1 MNDAVITLNGLEKR
15 FPGMDKPAVAP
26 LDCTIHAGYVT
37 GLVGPDGAGKTT
49 LMRMLAGL
57 LKPDSG
63 SATVIGF
70 DPIKNDGALHAVL
83 GYMPQKFGLYEDLT
97 VMENLNLYADLRS
110 VTGEAR
116 KQTFAR
122 LLEFTSLGPF
132 TGRLAGK
139 LSGGMKQKLGLACTL
154 VGEPK
159 VLLLDEP
166 GVGVDPISRRE
177 LWQMVHELAG
187 EGMLILWST
196 SYLDEA
202 EQCRDVLLM
211 NEGELLYQG
220 GPKALTQTMA
230 GRSFLM
236 TSPHEGNRKLL
247 QRALKLPQVS
257 DGMIQGKSVRL
268 ILKKEATPDDIRHAD
283 GMPEIN
289 INETTPRF
297 EDAFIDLLGGAGTSE
312 SPLGAILHTVEGTPG
327 ETVIEAKEL
336 TKKFGDFAATDHVNF
351 AVKRGEI
358 FGLLGPNGAGKST
371 TFKMMCGLLVP
382 TSGQALVLGMD
393 LKESSGKAR
402 QHLGYMAQK
411 FSLYGNLTVEQ
422 NLRFFSGVYG
432 LRGRA
437 QNEKISRMS
446 EAFGLKSIA
455 SHATDEL
462 PLGFKQRLALACS
475 LMHEPDILFLDEP
488 TSGVDPLTRR
498 EFWLHIN
505 SMVEKGVTV
514 MVTTHF
520 MDEAEYCD
528 RIGLV
533 YRGKLIASGTPDDL
547 KAQSANDEQPDPTM
561 EALLS
566 TEITRTELLLCKLI
580 PYYFL
585 GMLAMLLCMLV
596 SVFILGVPYRGSL
609 LILFFISS
617 LFLLSTLGMGLLIST
632 ITRNQFNAAQVALN
646 AAFLPSIMLSGFIFQ
661 IDSMPAVIRAV
672 TYIIPAR
679 YFVSTLQSLFL
690 AGNIPVVLVVNV
702 LFLIASAVM
711 FIGLTWLKTKR
722 RLD

>member
-15 FPGMDKPAVAP
+15 FPGMDKPAIAP

-63 SATVIGF
+63 NATVIGF

-220 GPKALTQTMA
+220 EPKALTQTMA

-257 DGMIQGKSVRL
+257 DGMIQ
-268 ILKKEATPDDIRHAD
+268 
-283 GMPEIN
+283 
-289 INETTPRF
+289 
-297 EDAFIDLLGGAGTSE
+297 
-312 SPLGAILHTVEGTPG
+312 
-327 ETVIEAKEL
+327 
-336 TKKFGDFAATDHVNF
+336 
-351 AVKRGEI
+351 
-358 FGLLGPNGAGKST
+358 GKST

-561 EALLS
+561 EQAF
-566 TEITRTELLLCKLI
+566 IQLI
-580 PYYFL
+580 HDWDKEH
-585 GMLAMLLCMLV
+585 
-596 SVFILGVPYRGSL
+596 S
-609 LILFFISS
+609 
-617 LFLLSTLGMGLLIST
+617 
-632 ITRNQFNAAQVALN
+632 NE
-646 AAFLPSIMLSGFIFQ
+646 
-661 IDSMPAVIRAV
+661 
-672 TYIIPAR
+672 
-679 YFVSTLQSLFL
+679 
-690 AGNIPVVLVVNV
+690 
-702 LFLIASAVM
+702 
-711 FIGLTWLKTKR
+711 
-722 RLD
+722 

>member
-1 MNDAVITLNGLEKR
+1 MSSQDGIIRLQGLMKR
-15 FPGMDKPAVAP
+15 FPGQEKPAVAS
-26 LDCTIHAGYVT
+26 LDCEIHQGSVT

-57 LKPDSG
+57 LKPTEG
-63 SATVIGF
+63 SAQVIGL
-70 DPIKNDGALHAVL
+70 DPINDDRALHAVM

-110 VTGEAR
+110 VVGAER
-116 KQTFAR
+116 EETFKR
-122 LLEFTSLGPF
+122 LLEFTALGPF
-132 TGRLAGK
+132 TTRLAGK

-154 VGEPK
+154 VGQPK

-187 EGMLILWST
+187 DGMLILWST

-211 NEGELLYQG
+211 NEGELLYHG
-220 GPKALTQTMA
+220 APKELTQQMA
-230 GRSFLM
+230 GRSLLL
-236 TSPHEGNRKLL
+236 SHGEENNRKLL

-257 DGMIQGKSVRL
+257 DGVIQGRSVRL
-268 ILKKEATPDDIRHAD
+268 ILAKESSVEELTQALNV
-283 GMPEIN
+283 PEDAISQT
-289 INETTPRF
+289 EPRF
-297 EDAFIDLLGGAGTSE
+297 EDAFIDLLGGAATQE
-312 SPLGAILHTVEGTPG
+312 SPLGKILHTVDGTQG
-327 ETVIEAKEL
+327 ETVIKAEAL
-336 TKKFGDFAATDHVNF
+336 TKKFGDFAATDNVDF
-351 AVKRGEI
+351 TVQRGEI

-382 TSGQALVLGMD
+382 TSGKALVLDMD
-393 LKESSGKAR
+393 LKTSSGKAR

-432 LRGRA
+432 LRGKA
-437 QNEKISRMS
+437 QQEKINRMS
-446 EAFGLKSIA
+446 EAFSLQPIMNS
-455 SHATDEL
+455 STDAL

-488 TSGVDPLTRR
+488 TSGVDPITRR

-547 KAQSANDEQPDPTM
+547 KEQAANDEQTDPTM
-561 EALLS
+561 EQAF
-566 TEITRTELLLCKLI
+566 ITLI
-580 PYYFL
+580 H
-585 GMLAMLLCMLV
+585 
-596 SVFILGVPYRGSL
+596 
-609 LILFFISS
+609 
-617 LFLLSTLGMGLLIST
+617 
-632 ITRNQFNAAQVALN
+632 QWDKEHENA
-646 AAFLPSIMLSGFIFQ
+646 
-661 IDSMPAVIRAV
+661 RA
-672 TYIIPAR
+672 
-679 YFVSTLQSLFL
+679 
-690 AGNIPVVLVVNV
+690 
-702 LFLIASAVM
+702 
-711 FIGLTWLKTKR
+711 
-722 RLD
+722 

>member
-1 MNDAVITLNGLEKR
+1 MSEAGIKLDGLIKR
-15 FPGMDKPAVAP
+15 FAGMEKPAVAR
-26 LDCTIHAGYVT
+26 LDCTVQSGYVT

-57 LKPDSG
+57 LKPDEGQVS
-63 SATVIGF
+63 VIGY
-70 DPIKNDGALHAVL
+70 DPINDNSALHAVL

-97 VMENLNLYADLRS
+97 VMENLTLYADLRS
-110 VTGEAR
+110 VTGDVRE
-116 KQTFAR
+116 KTFAR

-187 EGMLILWST
+187 DGMLILWST

-220 GPKALTQTMA
+220 EPKALTDTMR

-236 TSPHEGNRKLL
+236 SSPAENNRKLL

-257 DGMIQGKSVRL
+257 DGMIQGRSVRL
-268 ILKKEATPDDIRHAD
+268 ILTKDATADTIRHAD
-283 GMPEIN
+283 GMPDVI
-289 INETTPRF
+289 IDETAPRF

-312 SPLGAILHTVEGTPG
+312 SPLAAILHTVDGKPG

-382 TSGQALVLGMD
+382 TSGNALVLDMD
-393 LKESSGKAR
+393 LKVSSGKAR

-411 FSLYGNLTVEQ
+411 FSLYGNLTVVQ

-432 LRGRA
+432 LRGKA
-437 QNEKISRMS
+437 QAEKIERMS

-455 SHATDEL
+455 DHATDDL
-462 PLGFKQRLALACS
+462 PLGYKQRLALACS

-488 TSGVDPLTRR
+488 TSGVDPITRR

-547 KAQSANDEQPDPTM
+547 KAQAADDETTDPTM
-561 EALLS
+561 EQAF
-566 TEITRTELLLCKLI
+566 ITLI
-580 PYYFL
+580 NDWDKEHHD
-585 GMLAMLLCMLV
+585 V
-596 SVFILGVPYRGSL
+596 R
-609 LILFFISS
+609 
-617 LFLLSTLGMGLLIST
+617 
-632 ITRNQFNAAQVALN
+632 
-646 AAFLPSIMLSGFIFQ
+646 
-661 IDSMPAVIRAV
+661 
-672 TYIIPAR
+672 
-679 YFVSTLQSLFL
+679 
-690 AGNIPVVLVVNV
+690 
-702 LFLIASAVM
+702 
-711 FIGLTWLKTKR
+711 
-722 RLD
+722 